1 MRTIRVIAWCC
12 LIAVTVTPIASAAAY
27 PEKSVR
33 IIVPFPAGGGTDLF
47 ARAIAQKLASAL
59 SQQFVTDN
67 RAGAG
72 GMIGSD
78 MVARAAPDGYTLL
91 VTSSST
97 LSIVPHLTRKPL
109 YDPLKDFSPI
119 ALIASAPNV
128 LVVHP
133 SVPAHTVKQLVQLA
147 KAQPGLLNVA
157 SNGSGTLSHLTAELF
172 KIQTGIN
179 LVHIPYKGGP
189 PAVVDLVA
197 GQVSMLFAALPT
209 VLPQVRS
216 GRLRMLGVTGDK
228 RIAAVKEIPTV
239 AESLPGFESVQWWG
253 LLAPAAIASE
263 LVEKL
268 NGEVTRAIS
277 DPDIRT
283 RFSGEGAEAQG
294 GSAKDFALYMKSDFE
309 RWGKVVKE
317 AGIFAE

>member
-1 MRTIRVIAWCC
+1 
-12 LIAVTVTPIASAAAY
+12 
-27 PEKSVR
+27 
-33 IIVPFPAGGGTDLF
+33 
-47 ARAIAQKLASAL
+47 
-59 SQQFVTDN
+59 
-67 RAGAG
+67 
-72 GMIGSD
+72 
-78 MVARAAPDGYTLL
+78 
-91 VTSSST
+91 
-97 LSIVPHLTRKPL
+97 
-109 YDPLKDFSPI
+109 
-119 ALIASAPNV
+119 
-128 LVVHP
+128 
-133 SVPAHTVKQLVQLA
+133 
-147 KAQPGLLNVA
+147 LLNVA

-197 GQVSMLFAALPT
+197 GQVSMLFCGIADG
-209 VLPQVRS
+209 LPQVRS

-253 LLAPAAIASE
+253 LLAPAAMASE

-283 RFSGEGAEAQG
+283 RFFGRRRRGARRQRER
-294 GSAKDFALYMKSDFE
+294 FRALYE
-309 RWGKVVKE
+309 E
-317 AGIFAE
+317 